1 MQTQLRFNLSL
12 MTLTAALVSSTAIA
26 QVTTEPSAQAAAP
39 TEAVATQVS
48 AGPIDCVEV
57 EKYKVAEEKQES
69 QTERAA
75 TIPPRNIELILA
87 GVLKHLPN
95 KAKGVTV
102 VDAEQGA
109 CPNPQTAAVLKGDI
123 LDFRKGNMALRY
135 LVGFG
140 AGAQKVRVRLTVIS
154 KATGAV
160 MGQNEAADT
169 KWGGAFGGTNTKGL
183 DDFAK
188 ASSEAAA
195 KIIKQK

>member
-1 MQTQLRFNLSL
+1 MQTQLRFNLCL
-12 MTLTAALVSSTAIA
+12 IALTTALFGTTSVAQETGTTAP
-26 QVTTEPSAQAAAP
+26 V
-39 TEAVATQVS
+39 VATVPT
-48 AGPIDCVEV
+48 GPIDCVEV
-57 EKYKVAEEKQES
+57 EKYKVSEEKQDS
-69 QTERAA
+69 QTDRAA
-75 TIPPRNIELILA
+75 TIPARNIELIQA

-102 VDAEQGA
+102 VDAEKGS
-109 CPNPQTAAVLKGDI
+109 CPNPQTAAILKGDI

-135 LVGFG
+135 FIGFG
-140 AGAQKVRVRLTVIS
+140 AGAQKVRVRLTVVS

-160 MGQNEAADT
+160 IGQNEAADT